1 MPDRRARQSSYLLFC
16 LGVMALG
23 LSAAFIFGLRG
34 WQTIL
39 LAVGPAALVCAEA
52 LVLAL
57 GSRKRARRKSRIRN

>member
-34 WQTIL
+34 WKMIL
-39 LAVGPAALVCAEA
+39 LVVGPAVLVCAGTQ
-52 LVLAL
+52 VLAL
-57 GSRKRARRKSRIRN
+57 GSRKRARRNSRIRN